1 VGAKRLQVVQ
11 RRWLTTRGGLNGL
24 GRLGRCV
31 NSVCRLGEVQS
42 CGTMLQVSW
51 GGGECWWA
59 ALLQAKRGWDGSPG
73 GAMLV
78 IEGRASIG
86 REGRRSEVGDL
97 KQNRQDLAM
106 PQR

>member
-1 VGAKRLQVVQ
+1 
-11 RRWLTTRGGLNGL
+11 
-24 GRLGRCV
+24 
-31 NSVCRLGEVQS
+31 
-42 CGTMLQVSW
+42 
-51 GGGECWWA
+51 
-59 ALLQAKRGWDGSPG
+59 
-73 GAMLV
+73 MLV